1 MVLFVGCSGTG
12 LTSEQKQIAKE
23 CMDCAE
29 YIYENGFPDTL
40 VWEEGEEE
48 ELYNKLYINDEVLEV
63 ITHTSDSEFN
73 QDMYDL
79 TLLGMELHAY
89 RDSLENVVKGEE
101 ISAPHYEFVKKYNE
115 VNEKY
120 KLRYKPIG

>member
-1 MVLFVGCSGTG
+1 M
-12 LTSEQKQIAKE
+12 
-23 CMDCAE
+23 
-29 YIYENGFPDTL
+29 YIS
-40 VWEEGEEE
+40 
-48 ELYNKLYINDEVLEV
+48 DEDLK
-63 ITHTSDSEFN
+63 IISDTSDSEFN

>member
-1 MVLFVGCSGTG
+1 MVLSVGCSGTG
-12 LTSEQKQIAKE
+12 LTSEQKQIAKR

-40 VWEEGEEE
+40 IWEEGEEE
-48 ELYNKLYINDEVLEV
+48 ELYNKLYISDEDLK
-63 ITHTSDSEFN
+63 IISDTSESEFN
-73 QDMYDL
+73 QDMYDVS
-79 TLLGMELHAY
+79 LLIMELVSY
-89 RDSLENVVKGEE
+89 RYSLENVVKGEE